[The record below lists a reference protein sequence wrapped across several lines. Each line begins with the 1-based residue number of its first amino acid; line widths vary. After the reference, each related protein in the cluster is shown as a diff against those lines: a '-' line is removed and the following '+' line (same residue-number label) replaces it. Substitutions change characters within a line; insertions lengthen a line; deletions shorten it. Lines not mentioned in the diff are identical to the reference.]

1 MVGRELYFT
10 SLFPYNLLVIQ
21 GEESPSVWRLAPQS
35 PDLLWML
42 KDLQQHHLCGN
53 TTGSGVGSKAALQPA
68 GNFPLTLT
76 AFGLGLAELAFTL
89 AV

>member
-1 MVGRELYFT
+1 MVRLKLYFA

-42 KDLQQHHLCGN
+42 KDLQQHHLCDN
-53 TTGSGVGSKAALQPA
+53 TAGCGVWSKAALWPA
-68 GNFPLTLT
+68 GDFPLTLT
-76 AFGLGLAELAFTL
+76 GFGLGPG
-89 AV
+89 